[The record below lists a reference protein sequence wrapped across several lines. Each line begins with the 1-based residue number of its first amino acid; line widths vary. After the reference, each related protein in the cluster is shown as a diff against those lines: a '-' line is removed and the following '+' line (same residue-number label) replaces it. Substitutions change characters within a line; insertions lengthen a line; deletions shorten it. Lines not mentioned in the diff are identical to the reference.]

1 MCYVSQTG
9 PDDTNWQLIPLT
21 PEYRER
27 EHNDYVKA
35 IDNALS
41 NPKILNIAL
50 SGHYGVGKSSIL
62 QKVAETY
69 KNRVVELSLSTLAPI
84 EASSLDEALPKQA
97 TTPTNRIQQEIVKQ
111 LLYRAEPH
119 KTPGSRFRRIE
130 RVGFRRELSIACLI
144 GLMITIIFLLTG
156 WTEKIATTFTPQP
169 DLGWRTQSIILA
181 LAISMT
187 ASVRCLFHGR
197 IHIRQFSA
205 GAATVTLDDKSIS
218 YFDQYLDEIVYFFE
232 VSKRDIVLFEDIDR
246 FNDSHIFETLRSL
259 NTLLNSSPQINKP
272 IRFIYA
278 IKDSIFD
285 RIGLEQEGR
294 EFEKNLQEIKDP
306 AQAEVVRANRT
317 KFFDLVIPVV
327 PFITHRSARNLVT
340 QLLQEIDHKIDEE
353 LIDLAGRYVPDMRLL
368 KNVRNEFIVFRDRIF
383 SGDGKQLNLS
393 ETDLF
398 AMMLYKS
405 THLTDFEAVRIG
417 QSKLDQLYDTARKL
431 VVMNVGKVE
440 REIRAIRQRLTHLD
454 GVATQ
459 CSKLGDRLMVHVERT
474 ARAVGF
480 RYQNGEFS
488 FNNTVRTLDDLRGTK
503 FWTEFVQDPCDPVL
517 LWSTSQQYNQ
527 QRLSFTR
534 KDLMAALSIRFEPE
548 NWKKVSLEELNTTL
562 AEHLDNL
569 KFLRSAD
576 TGDLIKRQEFQVEHD
591 GSEKTLDAV
600 ARQLLTEGLAYQ
612 LVRAGYINRSFTLYT
627 STFHGDRVSTAAT
640 NFIIHHIE
648 RDVMDEYFL
657 LGGDDVEAV
666 IRERGQSALSEPAF
680 YNIAILDHVL
690 RTHVKAADIMVRSLM
705 RFGDE
710 QKRFLQAYLSSGN
723 ERVLFI
729 EHFAAVSPR
738 VLVYLVSQVE
748 LDESTRLK
756 LMSVALEWLSN
767 NMDYQTDSAVS
778 AYLETHYAELLVLTS
793 ASITASSAD
802 RIAKVFSK
810 VGIRVSR
817 LAPLS
822 DVVRQ
827 AFVAQDLYVINRE
840 NLAIALGSDTSLAL
854 DMVRESNKGIY
865 EYVLGSLDAYLLA
878 LDGSSATVDSKSHF
892 VTIIEDVLAA
902 DASKVSDVIAQ
913 ASESCTIGD
922 LAKVSESAWLP
933 LARNKRF
940 HSTFRNVSLYIGS
953 IGELDTSL
961 AEILSSANQIT
972 DHKTFME
979 ADKAQLAKTILAA
992 NKYLSS
998 ASLRSELVASLEL
1011 DDYLNVNEISPEKG
1025 ELFALLLKYGII
1037 ADDADTYAHLL
1048 NTDWPTLERVI
1059 HESSHF
1065 KGYVSPTLIE
1075 GYLAEFLCSDKVDLA
1090 TKTRIANHA
1099 SECIDS
1105 SNLEDLV
1112 QLARFATQNGHQ
1124 LTLDIVEHLAS
1135 NGVPARDVVILL
1147 ESHLQSL
1154 SSSRLFGVL
1163 RSLGSDYLSLTSVGW
1178 DKPKIPDTTA
1188 NRALL
1193 EVLKRYGIVNTY
1205 KSDSSLIS
1213 VNKRR
1218 K

>member
-1 MCYVSQTG
+1 MSDAPQAST
-9 PDDTNWQLIPLT
+9 DATNWQLTPLT
-21 PEYRER
+21 PEYRDR

-35 IDNALS
+35 IDTALN
-41 NPKILNIAL
+41 NPKIRNIAL

-62 QKVAETY
+62 IKVAEKY
-69 KNRVVELSLSTLAPI
+69 ENRVVELSLSTLTPI
-84 EASSLDEALPKQA
+84 EASSIDGALPKQA

-111 LLYRAEPH
+111 LLYREEPH

-130 RVGFRRELSIACLI
+130 RFDFWRELSIACLI
-144 GLMITIIFLLTG
+144 GITVTIIFLLTG
-156 WTEKIATTFTPQP
+156 WTEKLATTFTPQP
-169 DLGWRTQSIILA
+169 DLGWRTQSVILA
-181 LAISMT
+181 LAISM
-187 ASVRCLFHGR
+187 AVSVRCLFHGR

-205 GAATVTLDDKSIS
+205 GAATVTLDDKSMS

-294 EFEKNLQEIKDP
+294 ELEKSFQNIKDP

-383 SGDGKQLNLS
+383 SGDGEKLNLS

-417 QSKLDQLYDTARKL
+417 QSKLDQLYDMTRKL
-431 VVMNVGKVE
+431 VVMNVRKIEHEV
-440 REIRAIRQRLTHLD
+440 RIVRHRQTHLD
-454 GVATQ
+454 GVARQ
-459 CSKLGDRLMVHVERT
+459 CSKLGDQLIAHAERT
-474 ARAVGF
+474 ARAVGIP
-480 RYQNGEFS
+480 YQHGGFS
-488 FNNTVRTLDDLRGTK
+488 FNSAARTLDDLRGMK
-503 FWTEFVQDPCDPVL
+503 FWTEFALEPGEPVL
-517 LWSTSQQYNQ
+517 QWSTNHQYQ
-527 QRLSFTR
+527 QRSMSFTR
-534 KDLMAALSIRFEPE
+534 KDLAAALSIRFEPE
-548 NWKKVSLEELNTTL
+548 NWKKANLEELNTTL
-562 AEHLDNL
+562 AEHFDNL

-576 TGDLIKRQEFQVEHD
+576 TGDLIKRQEFLVEHD
-591 GSEKTLDAV
+591 GSEQSLDAV
-600 ARQLLTEGLAYQ
+600 ARQFLTEGLAYQ
-612 LVRAGYINRSFTLYT
+612 LVRAGYINRNFTLYT

-648 RDVMDEYFL
+648 RDAMDEHFL
-657 LGGDDVEAV
+657 LGGNDVDAV
-666 IRERGQSALSEPAF
+666 IRERGPSALSESAF
-680 YNIAILDHVL
+680 YNIAILDRVL

-710 QKRFLQAYLSSGN
+710 QKRFLQAYLISGN

-729 EHFAAVSPR
+729 ERIATLSPR

-756 LMSVALEWLSN
+756 LMSVALESLAN
-767 NMDYQTDSAVS
+767 NMEYQTDSAVS

-810 VGIRVSR
+810 VGIRLPR

-822 DVVRQ
+822 YAARQ

-840 NLAIALGSDTSLAL
+840 NLAIAMGSDTSLAL
-854 DMVRESNKGIY
+854 DMVRVLNKGAY
-865 EYVLGSLDAYLLA
+865 EYVLGSLNAYLLA
-878 LDGSSATVDSKSHF
+878 VDGCSATVDSKTHF
-892 VTIIEDVLAA
+892 VTVVEDVLAA
-902 DASKVSDVIAQ
+902 DACKVSDVIAR
-913 ASESCTIGD
+913 ASESCTISD
-922 LAKVSESAWLP
+922 LANVSESAWIH

-940 HSTFRNVSLYIGS
+940 PATFSNVSRYIGV
-953 IGELDTSL
+953 IGELDVNL
-961 AEILSSANQIT
+961 AEILSSVQQIT
-972 DHKTFME
+972 DHQTSTE
-979 ADKAQLAKTILAA
+979 ADKAQLAKIILAA
-992 NKYLSS
+992 SKYLPS
-998 ASLRSELVASLEL
+998 AFLRTKLVASLEL
-1011 DDYLNVNEISPEKG
+1011 SDFIHVNEISPEKG
-1025 ELFALLLKYGII
+1025 ELFALLLKDNII

-1059 HESSHF
+1059 RESSNF
-1065 KGYVSPTLIE
+1065 KSYVTPALAR
-1075 GYLAEFLCSDKVDLA
+1075 GFLAELLRSDKVDLA
-1090 TKTRIANHA
+1090 TKTKIADNA
-1099 SECIDS
+1099 SEFIEGSDRD
-1105 SNLEDLV
+1105 DLA
-1112 QLARFATQNGHQ
+1112 QLARFATQNGNQ
-1124 LTLDIVEHLAS
+1124 LTLDVVEQLAS
-1135 NGVPARDVVILL
+1135 KGVPARDVIDLL
-1147 ESHLQSL
+1147 ESHLQGL
-1154 SSSRLFGVL
+1154 SSSQLFGILHSL
-1163 RSLGSDYLSLTSVGW
+1163 RGDYLSLTSVGW
-1178 DKPKIPDTTA
+1178 EKPKIPDTPA
-1188 NRALL
+1188 NHALL
-1193 EVLKRYGIVNTY
+1193 EVLKKHGIVNTY
-1205 KSDSSLIS
+1205 KSDNSLIS